1 MIRDCTRDC
10 GMCPAG
16 LITRTCTSTWKTVH
30 VALQHDTYV
39 VHSTFTYYY
48 HYRIDNVRS
57 VIYVIVIGM
66 SDFTTEHS
74 ALWTSKKIIDK
85 LYSAFER
92 ERERER
98 IGSRARSFR
107 NGENQSREN
116 IPYRWRLS
124 ILEDRWLFVV
134 RIFVRSA
141 LDRALNL
148 VYNSMIASGKAKV
161 GQFDCALSW
170 AIVVPLLAVVRDIE

>member
-92 ERERER
+92 ERERELVV
-98 IGSRARSFR
+98 AH
-107 NGENQSREN
+107 EV
-116 IPYRWRLS
+116 
-124 ILEDRWLFVV
+124 FVTKKIKV
-134 RIFVRSA
+134 ERIFHTGEDYQFWKIDDCLLLESLFGVHSIGRST
-141 LDRALNL
+141 
-148 VYNSMIASGKAKV
+148 
-161 GQFDCALSW
+161 
-170 AIVVPLLAVVRDIE
+170 